1 MQSLPPGSGN
11 QPQPYRRPPTPRLP
25 AGHEDQPTVMVPP
38 VPKGPQSPH
47 KPPAPGLPAIR
58 PQTVPEAAG
67 RAPVHHGPPPPKPKL
82 TIRQLLMGNRSI
94 IFICIMLIRMIV
106 LVVQDF
112 IHGTDLRFAAAGAGI
127 YLMALMIASPA
138 RRFRST
144 CVGIMC
150 GLIWSYALVD
160 PDALGTPA
168 LKAWPAVFPIG
179 VLATLIE
186 IIFTDMI
193 RAHRGRFGGH
203 AGTLA
208 AGLPRPAIALQAFA
222 VLLFVIP
229 IAIMCVEGTLAYGF
243 NSEPLTD
250 LVLVTISLPPL
261 IGMFIYIGFVLRRLK
276 GMVPK
281 RAKV

>member
-1 MQSLPPGSGN
+1 
-11 QPQPYRRPPTPRLP
+11 
-25 AGHEDQPTVMVPP
+25 MVPP
-38 VPKGPQSPH
+38 APTGPSKAPALPAVRPRTVVPVQAGQPG
-47 KPPAPGLPAIR
+47 PAPVQP
-58 PQTVPEAAG
+58 
-67 RAPVHHGPPPPKPKL
+67 GPPPPVRKL
-82 TIRQLLMGNRSI
+82 TLRQFLLGNRSI
-94 IFICIMLIRMIV
+94 VFIGIMLIRMIV
-106 LVVQDF
+106 LVVQDI

-186 IIFTDMI
+186 IIFTDII

-203 AGTLA
+203 GGTLA
-208 AGLPRPAIALQAFA
+208 GGLPRPAIGLQAFA
-222 VLLFVIP
+222 VILFVIP
-229 IAIMCVEGTLAYGF
+229 IAVMCVEGTLAYGF
-243 NSEPLTD
+243 DSEPLTD
-250 LVLVTISLPPL
+250 LVLVTVSLPPL

-276 GMVPK
+276 SLAPK
-281 RAKV
+281 RARA

>member
-1 MQSLPPGSGN
+1 MQSPPPGSGN
-11 QPQPYRRPPTPRLP
+11 QPQPYRRPPTPRRP
-25 AGHEDQPTVMVPP
+25 GGYDEQPTVMVPP
-38 VPKGPQSPH
+38 VPKAPNTPP
-47 KPPAPGLPAIR
+47 KAPAPGLPTVR
-58 PQTVPEAAG
+58 PRTASQPAG
-67 RAPVHHGPPPPKPKL
+67 QASVHHGPPPPKPKL

-94 IFICIMLIRMIV
+94 VFICIMLIRMIV

-112 IHGTDLRFAAAGAGI
+112 MHGTDMRFAAAGAGI

-179 VLATLIE
+179 VLAVLIE
-186 IIFTDMI
+186 IIFTDII

-222 VLLFVIP
+222 VLLFAIP

-261 IGMFIYIGFVLRRLK
+261 IGMFIYIGFVLRRLR
-276 GMVPK
+276 GLAPK
-281 RAKV
+281 RARA